1 MIIPGAILSFKSLEN
16 EDWMVVYVCSS
27 SGLRNRSKK
36 KKIISSCM
44 NSDEIDQTSAPPHPS
59 RTATRSP
66 KRLRVPRR
74 NPEISDFY
82 RASRTAENLQA
93 HLRNVLRKTPSS
105 EEYLEK
111 PMLPKIMY
119 RKSIT
124 SEGNLASEV

>member
-66 KRLRVPRR
+66 KGFAYREEIRRFQISIVHRVPRR
-74 NPEISDFY
+74 TSKPTSAY
-82 RASRTAENLQA
+82 RDS
-93 HLRNVLRKTPSS
+93 
-105 EEYLEK
+105 
-111 PMLPKIMY
+111 
-119 RKSIT
+119 
-124 SEGNLASEV
+124 

>member
-82 RASRTAENLQA
+82 RASRTAENSKPTSAYRGESIRPL
-93 HLRNVLRKTPSS
+93 LRIFLRF
-105 EEYLEK
+105 
-111 PMLPKIMY
+111 
-119 RKSIT
+119 SIP
-124 SEGNLASEV
+124 GNP